1 MEKEN
6 YLEVFRAKGIMV
18 SFLEV
23 VTPLK
28 KNTAYLSRGLGLSF
42 DYRSM

>member
-23 VTPLK
+23 VTPPK